1 MTKRKVGKRKIS
13 PLLAI
18 AGIGAGAYFLL
29 NSQKAQAQELPPA
42 GIGSGYGGGAVLGT
56 SGSPTTSVP
65 VSSTG
70 QPVYNISFEAPAFES
85 QNYGDGE
92 SVLTKKDAT
101 TQTYNTSTGTA
112 GGSRSIK
119 VGSYSGTATP
129 LGDAGNQLVSF
140 GENAQAVTLT
150 KKQVTE
156 QQAKT
161 GAPVVGIIPVGNTAS
176 DVIKA
181 GNVASI
187 FAQQV
192 RDSGQVSTNTTV
204 KKTTSEPV
212 NTGWGNPVGMISSW
226 IGSIFGGR

>member
-70 QPVYNISFEAPAFES
+70 QPVYNISFEAPAFGS

-92 SVLTKKDAT
+92 SVLTKKDAL
-101 TQTYNTSTGTA
+101 TQPPAPFST

-140 GENAQAVTLT
+140 GENAQAITLT
-150 KKQVTE
+150 KKQVAE
-156 QQAKT
+156 QSAKSG

>member
-1 MTKRKVGKRKIS
+1 MTKRKVSKRKIS

-29 NSQKAQAQELPPA
+29 NSQKAQAQEMPPA
-42 GIGSGYGGGAVLGT
+42 GIGSGYGGGAILGT
-56 SGSPTTSVP
+56 SGSPTTSAP
-65 VSSTG
+65 TSSTG
-70 QPVYNISFEAPAFES
+70 TQPVYNISFEAPAFES
-85 QNYGDGE
+85 QNYGQE
-92 SVLTKKDAT
+92 ASVLTKKDEL
-101 TQTYNTSTGTA
+101 TQPTSTGR
-112 GGSRSIK
+112 GGSKSIT
-119 VGSYSGTATP
+119 VGSYSGTAQP

-150 KKQVTE
+150 KKQVAE

-161 GAPVVGIIPVGNTAS
+161 GAPVVALAPVGNTVS
-176 DVIKA
+176 DVVKA

-192 RDSGQVSTNTTV
+192 RDSGQVSTTQT

-212 NTGWGNPVGMISSW
+212 NTGWGNPVGMVSSW

>member
-29 NSQKAQAQELPPA
+29 NSQKAQAQEMPPA

-70 QPVYNISFEAPAFES
+70 TQPVYNISFEAPAFES

-92 SVLTKKDAT
+92 SVLTKKDAL
-101 TQTYNTSTGTA
+101 TQTTSTGD

-119 VGSYSGTATP
+119 VGSYSGTAQP

-150 KKQVTE
+150 KKQVAE
-156 QQAKT
+156 QSAKSG
-161 GAPVVGIIPVGNTAS
+161 GAPVVALSPVGNTVS
-176 DVIKA
+176 DVVKA

-212 NTGWGNPVGMISSW
+212 NTGWGNPVGMVSSW

>member
-1 MTKRKVGKRKIS
+1 
-13 PLLAI
+13 AI

-29 NSQKAQAQELPPA
+29 NSQKAQAQEMPPA

-70 QPVYNISFEAPAFES
+70 TQPVYNISFEAPAFES
-85 QNYGDGE
+85 QNYGQAE
-92 SVLTKKDAT
+92 PSYSKKDT
-101 TQTYNTSTGTA
+101 TAQTYNTSTGTA

-150 KKQVTE
+150 KKQVAE
-156 QQAKT
+156 QSAKSS
-161 GAPVVGIIPVGNTAS
+161 GAPVVALAPVGNTVS
-176 DVIKA
+176 DVVKA

-192 RDSGQVSTNTTV
+192 RDSGQVSTNTTA
-204 KKTTSEPV
+204 KKSSSEPV
-212 NTGWGNPVGMISSW
+212 NTGWGNPIGMISSW